1 MSFNKNL
8 SISLNKKLHNKNNIL
23 NLKFIFKYLV
33 FKNFLIVSKIKHNK
47 LFFLP
52 RLTAFVFRKNF
63 NTSHMSSF
71 KTLKILNLYKNF
83 INFIFREGKKYIWDK
98 IIAHIFILLKK
109 TLKFSQNI
117 ILVKIFLRLHSKVE
131 VKKVK
136 TRNKIIFVPVFIS
149 IRRRFFLALK
159 WLLIAVKKNK
169 LQIPLKDKLFFEIL
183 KLVTEKSC
191 YSLKQLELNNKN
203 VYLFRS
209 NFHYRW

>member
-8 SISLNKKLHNKNNIL
+8 GISLNIKLLNTKNISNV
-23 NLKFIFKYLV
+23 KQIFKYLL
-33 FKNFLIVSKIKHNK
+33 FKKSLSIYKIKHNK
-47 LFFLP
+47 FFFLP
-52 RLTAFVFRKNF
+52 KLTSSINRQNF
-63 NTSHMSSF
+63 KISNLASF
-71 KTLKILNLYKNF
+71 KALKVLNLYTNF
-83 INFIFREGKKYIWDK
+83 INFIFRAGKKYIWDK

-109 TLKFSQNI
+109 TIKFSQNI

-136 TRNKIIFVPVFIS
+136 TRKKVVFVPVFIS
-149 IRRRFFLALK
+149 IRRRFFLSLK
-159 WLLIAVKKNK
+159 WLLLAVKKNK

-191 YSLKQLELNNKN
+191 NSLKQLELNNKN